1 MRGYEFPKATARV
14 SGKAETR
21 FEASSQDTGLV
32 VLVAIA
38 LAIGFSVKEKD
49 ETSHPSVSGGFAF
62 SRLFA
67 GA

>member
-1 MRGYEFPKATARV
+1 
-14 SGKAETR
+14 
-21 FEASSQDTGLV
+21 LI

-38 LAIGFSVKEKD
+38 FGAIGFSVKEKD

-62 SRLFA
+62 SRRFA